1 LDVIS
6 REIARFN
13 SSATCLL
20 PMTET
25 NGFLPL
31 TMPEKAAYDFVVLSG
46 EPTNRKNKIFSLQN
60 WWIEIIHM

>member
-1 LDVIS
+1 
-6 REIARFN
+6 
-13 SSATCLL
+13 
-20 PMTET
+20 MTET